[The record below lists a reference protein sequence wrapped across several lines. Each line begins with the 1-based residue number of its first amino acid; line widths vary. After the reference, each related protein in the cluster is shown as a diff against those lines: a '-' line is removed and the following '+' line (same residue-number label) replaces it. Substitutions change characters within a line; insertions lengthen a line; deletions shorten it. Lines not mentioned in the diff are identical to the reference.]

1 MWLGNNEIGLVIFKN
16 PKDRDLQ
23 EALVKALGL
32 GQEYNAYMARQ
43 HNLNGKNHVVV
54 CIMMEIPVDVDEI
67 ICEDLTTWI
76 HHPCRAKPFL
86 HLIKQLCL
94 NACPKLEKFPQVQV
108 CDRVCTR
115 PTLHRIISIH
125 KNKAKLR
132 CLKIKQEGQKVD
144 KSVDSKKEEEGPD
157 TFHQDIVHE
166 ISSDPDTLLDKATR
180 EFKVDDKEKK
190 VMEETIDDP
199 LQREKEQLPEDV
211 GEKSLPSPPT

>member
-1 MWLGNNEIGLVIFKN
+1 MWLGNNEISLVIFKN

-32 GQEYNAYMARQ
+32 GQ
-43 HNLNGKNHVVV
+43 
-54 CIMMEIPVDVDEI
+54 VDVDEI

-144 KSVDSKKEEEGPD
+144 KSVDSKKEEEG
-157 TFHQDIVHE
+157 
-166 ISSDPDTLLDKATR
+166 
-180 EFKVDDKEKK
+180 
-190 VMEETIDDP
+190 
-199 LQREKEQLPEDV
+199 
-211 GEKSLPSPPT
+211 